1 MIIIDFLKVIKHNFF
16 KVNWFKTI
24 RLNFKMLPFKQAVY
38 LPVLVGW
45 RTEFRNI
52 TGKIVFDDGLKL
64 RPGVIT
70 MNIKEGPVATRHEHF
85 IVSVPG
91 TILVHGLEVHFFVG
105 MTLWINGC
113 LEVGGNNVFGSHSV
127 IACMKNV
134 YCGYFMGC
142 SWNCEIYDTNFHFF
156 RDLVSGRIIKRHG
169 KVHIGDNVFI
179 GNGSIIGK
187 GSYLGDGC
195 VVANFSLVNRSFK
208 REGKN
213 LLIGGNP
220 AQVLMT
226 DFEQIKENRLFTGT
240 VEAKKKKI
248 YDK

>member
-1 MIIIDFLKVIKHNFF
+1 MKFIDFLRFVKHTLF
-16 KVNWFKTI
+16 KVNWLKTVY
-24 RLNFKMLPFKQAVY
+24 LNFKMLPFSQAKH

-45 RTEFRNI
+45 RTELRNI
-52 TGKIVFDDGLKL
+52 SGKILFDEGMKL
-64 RPGVIT
+64 RPGVMT
-70 MNIKEGPVATRHEHF
+70 LNIQQGPVATRHEHF

-105 MTLWINGC
+105 MTLWVNGC

-127 IACMKNV
+127 IACFKHIHL
-134 YCGYFMGC
+134 GYFMGC

-156 RDLVSGRIIKRHG
+156 RDLVSGRIIKRNG
-169 KVHIGDNVFI
+169 KVYIGDNTFI

-187 GSYLGDGC
+187 GTYLDDGC
-195 VVANFSLVNRSFK
+195 VVAKYSLVNRSFK

-226 DFEQIKENRLFTGT
+226 DFAQVKENKLFGGT
-240 VEAKKKKI
+240 VEAELAKI
-248 YDK
+248 YD

>member
-1 MIIIDFLKVIKHNFF
+1 MKLITFLRFVNQNLFR
-16 KVNWFKTI
+16 VNWLKTVY
-24 RLNFKMLPFKQAVY
+24 LNFKMLPFKQALC

-52 TGKIVFDDGLKL
+52 GGKIIFDEGLKL
-64 RPGVIT
+64 HPGVIT
-70 MNIKEGPVATRHEHF
+70 LNIQNGPVATRHEHF
-85 IVSVPG
+85 IVNVTG
-91 TILVHGLEVHFFVG
+91 IILVHGLEVHFFVG
-105 MTLWINGC
+105 MTLWVKGC
-113 LEVGGNNVFGSHSV
+113 LELGGNNVFGSNSILVCTKNISV
-127 IACMKNV
+127 
-134 YCGYFMGC
+134 GYFMGC

-156 RDLVSGRIIKRHG
+156 RDLVSGKIIKRHG
-169 KVHIGDNVFI
+169 KVHIGNNTFI

-187 GSYLGDGC
+187 GTYLDDGC

-226 DFEQIKENRLFTGT
+226 DFTQIKENKLFNGR
-240 VEAKKKKI
+240 VETELAKE
-248 YDK
+248 YD